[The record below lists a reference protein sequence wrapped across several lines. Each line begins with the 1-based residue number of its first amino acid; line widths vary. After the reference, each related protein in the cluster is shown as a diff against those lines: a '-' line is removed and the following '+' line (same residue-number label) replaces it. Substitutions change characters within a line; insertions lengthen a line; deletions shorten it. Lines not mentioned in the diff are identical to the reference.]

1 MILTTINLLP
11 WREEQRQDQK
21 KKFLVMMVL
30 TCALAAAIVGLI
42 HIQMASKIDYQLS
55 RNQFVSKEIA
65 KLDEEIA
72 EISELQKVRRSLIE
86 RMEVIQDLQGSR
98 PSIVHLFAEIV
109 STVPNGVYL
118 ETLTQTGSNLLVS
131 GEAESNARVSTY
143 MRNLSNSEWLK
154 DPNLSVIEIEDKTT
168 NRVSTFT
175 LTVKQTSPNAT
186 ASARRSSTPQRRD
199 WRSHPTTSG
208 FQPSGS

>member
-1 MILTTINLLP
+1 MVLTQINLLP
-11 WREEQRQDQK
+11 WRQEKRQALK
-21 KKFLVMMVL
+21 KKFLTNL
-30 TCALAAAIVGLI
+30 AYAALLAFAIFGLI
-42 HIQMASKIDYQLS
+42 HFQMAQKIDYQLS
-55 RNQFVSKEIA
+55 RNKFISNEIA
-65 KLDEEIA
+65 KVDDQIK

-98 PSIVHLFAEIV
+98 PSIVHLFSEIV

-118 ETLTQTGSNLLVS
+118 KTLAQAGGNLTIA

-154 DPNLSVIEIEDKTT
+154 EPNLTVIEIEDKTV
-168 NRVSTFT
+168 NRISTFS

-186 ASARRSSTPQRRD
+186 GEESKGD
-199 WRSHPTTSG
+199 G
-208 FQPSGS
+208 GLN